1 MSDWKKRHGEV
12 IVSFVKYLNAK
23 TKDFILKGGTA
34 LSLCY
39 YLDRFSMDIDLDGR
53 IKGLIVLVEGYCT
66 ENGYSYRVAK
76 DTATVERCF
85 IDYGNKGRP
94 LKVEVSYRRKTIPTE
109 ETVVVDGITVYGIE
123 QLCVMKTNAY
133 AGRDKIRDL
142 YDVAF
147 ICSNYFDRLST
158 QTIALLRGAVEHKG
172 IAQFDY
178 VVRNQPDELIDID
191 KLAEDFL
198 KMYDRVGLLLDE
210 NEQEIL
216 RNGTDHDEHCD
227 HEDDEALVNFR

>member
-1 MSDWKKRHGEV
+1 MSDWRIQHGEI

-23 TKDFILKGGTA
+23 TNDFVLKGGTA

-39 YLDRFSMDIDLDGR
+39 SLDRFSMDIDLDGR
-53 IKGLIVLVEGYCT
+53 AKGLTALVEEYCI

-94 LKVEVSYRRKTIPTE
+94 LKVEVSYRRKIIPTE
-109 ETVVVDGITVYGIE
+109 ETITVDGVTVYGIE
-123 QLCVMKTNAY
+123 PLCVMKINAY
-133 AGRDKIRDL
+133 AGRDRIRDL
-142 YDVAF
+142 YDVTF
-147 ICSNYFDRLST
+147 ICNNYFDKLST
-158 QTIALLRGAVEHKG
+158 QTVALLRGAVEHKG

-178 VVRNQPDELIDID
+178 VLRSQPDELIDSD

-198 KMYDRVGLLLDE
+198 KMYDRLGLLFDE
-210 NEQEIL
+210 NERELIE
-216 RNGTDHDEHCD
+216 NGTHPY
-227 HEDDEALVNFR
+227 A

>member
-1 MSDWKKRHGEV
+1 MSDWRIQHGEI

-23 TKDFILKGGTA
+23 TNDFVLKGGTA

-39 YLDRFSMDIDLDGR
+39 SLDRFSMDIDLDGR
-53 IKGLIVLVEGYCT
+53 AKGLTALVEEYCS

-94 LKVEVSYRRKTIPTE
+94 LKVEVSYRRKIIPTE
-109 ETVVVDGITVYGIE
+109 ETITVDGVTVYGIE
-123 QLCVMKTNAY
+123 PLCVMKINAY
-133 AGRDKIRDL
+133 AGRDRIRDL
-142 YDVAF
+142 YDVTF
-147 ICSNYFDRLST
+147 ICNNYFDKLST
-158 QTIALLRGAVEHKG
+158 QTVALLRGAVEHKG

-178 VVRNQPDELIDID
+178 VLRSQPDELIDSD

-198 KMYDRVGLLLDE
+198 KMYDRLGLLFDE
-210 NEQEIL
+210 NERELIE
-216 RNGTDHDEHCD
+216 NGTHPY
-227 HEDDEALVNFR
+227 A